1 MTFIQN
7 RWRTSN
13 TARKVYTGAILAL
26 GVVACVLTILKNT
39 GFSDTVEEHVYG
51 TNRHRRLRAE
61 RLVSPHVDPI
71 SLQYGTPIIAAM
83 QSLSPS
89 PLPGSRA
96 RYPDL
101 NNRQLTA
108 VRPCLPLLTG
118 HLSSTDGS

>member
-51 TNRHRRLRAE
+51 TNRHRRLRTAE
-61 RLVSPHVDPI
+61 QLVSPHVDPI

-96 RYPDL
+96 RYP
-101 NNRQLTA
+101 
-108 VRPCLPLLTG
+108 
-118 HLSSTDGS
+118 SGSAAGSI